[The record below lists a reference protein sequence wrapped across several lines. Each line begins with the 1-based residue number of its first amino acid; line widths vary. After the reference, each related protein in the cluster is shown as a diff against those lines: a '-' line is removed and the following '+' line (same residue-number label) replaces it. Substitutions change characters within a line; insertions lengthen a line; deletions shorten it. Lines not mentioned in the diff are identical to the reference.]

1 MAGSNLLI
9 LFHIFRLLTCVFPQG
24 SHAMILLAVE
34 EMRSL
39 VGGLPGNAAL
49 EVAYHFVMVGLVDS
63 ALVNC

>member
-1 MAGSNLLI
+1 
-9 LFHIFRLLTCVFPQG
+9 
-24 SHAMILLAVE
+24 MILLAVE

-63 ALVNC
+63 ALVSC